1 MVAKF
6 DGKTPVV
13 KKGEANKPTGQP
25 VKPEAKVIGT
35 TYSRAK
41 RAGGTAL
48 LGGTIGNTD

>member
-41 RAGGTAL
+41 RVGGTAL
-48 LGGTIGNTD
+48 LGGTIGNTE